1 MKKAEIT
8 PAVEAKTKGTN
19 QVAVG
24 RRLGTVLRLGKKFC
38 GPGFGKGSLL
48 RRLIRQNLFTFKH
61 PPAPSFQP
69 SHPESFQ
76 CHCLSHP
83 PSAPYTDSMGWTKV
97 PVIMIRPLV
106 PSEPLTGLIVIL
118 RALPS
123 HMSLVVSE
131 FNRNFSRASLAFEM
145 SSRRNTSLYV
155 K

>member
-1 MKKAEIT
+1 MKNAEIT
-8 PAVEAKTKGTN
+8 PAVEAKTKGTD
-19 QVAVG
+19 QVAAG
-24 RRLGTVLRLGKKFC
+24 RRLWIAFCPSKKFC

-48 RRLIRQNLFTFKH
+48 RLVRQKLFTLEH
-61 PPAPSFQP
+61 PRAPSFQS

-76 CHCLSHP
+76 FQCLSHS
-83 PSAPYTDSMGWTKV
+83 PSAPYIDSMVWSKV
-97 PVIMIRPLV
+97 PVMMIRPFV
-106 PSEPLTGLIVIL
+106 PSESLTGLIVML

-145 SSRRNTSLYV
+145 SSRRNTSLYA